1 MKKYITN
8 LLILFG
14 IMVCM
19 LLVWRGLE
27 LWIDGVITSRK
38 VDNII
43 GTTLTL
49 SLYRNFKNWVEKQTN
64 K

>member
-1 MKKYITN
+1 MKKYITD

-14 IMVCM
+14 IMACVSLM
-19 LLVWRGLE
+19 WQGLE
-27 LWIDGVITSRK
+27 LWIDGVITLRK

-43 GTTLTL
+43 RNILIL
-49 SLYRNFKNWVEKQTN
+49 SLYYNFKHWIK